1 MAGIHKERNQQEIWA
16 VMCTKQRWAS
26 VTCSHGFRSGKVCRG
41 CGMICRLFPS
51 VWCHSLCKLNSL
63 FLTQQWA
70 EIHYLLSPDKT
81 GRKIR
86 GGSCGVQEPR
96 GASAHSLFLF
106 MLTEELFNVNA
117 CRLIS
122 LSNSSA
128 PVLCFICS
136 SWNYFSFQ
144 LIVSQLCENNTP
156 RCQRSQTERF

>member
-1 MAGIHKERNQQEIWA
+1 
-16 VMCTKQRWAS
+16 
-26 VTCSHGFRSGKVCRG
+26 
-41 CGMICRLFPS
+41 MICRLFPS